1 MMHNKTRT
9 KQLKSI
15 IRKTKTK
22 TKTPNIGKL
31 SHSDYVYIL
40 HYYKKPVP
48 KNKNP
53 STRRKH
59 TKNKALQ
66 ILREKLCS
74 CENKLK
80 SSQPNHIPICIKSV
94 LHRKGFRP
102 TSFSCRNKTI
112 KIKKDRSVIPV

>member
-1 MMHNKTRT
+1 MMQNKTRK
-9 KQLKSI
+9 KQQKTT
-15 IRKTKTK
+15 IRKTKTTSK
-22 TKTPNIGKL
+22 ISNVEKL
-31 SHSDYVYIL
+31 KYDDYLYIL
-40 HYYKKPVP
+40 HYYKKPIP
-48 KNKNP
+48 KNKNL
-53 STRRKH
+53 SIRRKH
-59 TKNKALQ
+59 TKDKALQ

-102 TSFSCRNKTI
+102 TSFSCKNKTI